1 MSTISPPVAGT
12 KLPKEAIYQ
21 QMERIFLDPLFLN
34 STILKK
40 FLSFIVDQ
48 YLLGNSNMLKE
59 YTIAVNVLD
68 KPSNFKPQEN
78 SIVRIHAGRLRRAL
92 NHFYNAKETPEP
104 VYISV
109 PLGSYVPVFTK
120 CDSKTQAY
128 LSNGDRILTSKN
140 NRILIDKSAVV
151 AVIPF
156 RHLQDNELENLLTD
170 GLGEQ
175 LSTALMEFK
184 KFSVIAYYTMRNV
197 CEKITDIG
205 EIAAALGAQ
214 YIVAGTIQTQGN
226 RFRIHIQMIHAHT
239 NQQLWSCMLEGKL
252 TSQNIFELQDQIVK
266 SIIADL
272 DESQKQMDKRVQKI
286 GMTAVA

>member
-1 MSTISPPVAGT
+1 MNTISPPVAGN
-12 KLPKEAIYQ
+12 KLSQEEIYQ
-21 QMERIFLDPLFLN
+21 QLERIFLDPLFLN
-34 STILKK
+34 SPILKK

-48 YLLGNSNMLKE
+48 ALHGNSNLLKE
-59 YTIAVNVLD
+59 YTIALNVLD

-92 NHFYNAKETPEP
+92 NHYYNSKETPEP

-109 PLGSYVPVFTK
+109 PLGSYVPVFSMT
-120 CDSKTQAY
+120 DSKTHAY
-128 LSNGDRILTSKN
+128 LSNGDSITTSKN
-140 NRILIDKSAVV
+140 NKILIDKSAVV

-156 RHLQDNELENLLTD
+156 RHLQNNELENLLTD

-214 YIVAGTIQTQGN
+214 YIVAGTIQSQGN

-252 TSQNIFELQDQIVK
+252 TSQNIFELQDQVVK